1 MNIFIEKA
9 LEVVFLIVL
18 GSIFYYHNY
27 KMRKELDEQIKALD
41 KLEEQVELSF
51 VDEIMDTPSLNF
63 TRNFEFEYEEDAS
76 YTGDEIH
83 FTDGTIWS
91 VVLFSDLWPLLTM
104 EENTVIFVP
113 MSFEQMREQG
123 FVKDY
128 FFISDVKGVLE
139 DALKGGAKIVRGV
152 GLAKDDH

>member
-1 MNIFIEKA
+1 M
-9 LEVVFLIVL
+9 
-18 GSIFYYHNY
+18 S
-27 KMRKELDEQIKALD
+27 KEHQ
-41 KLEEQVELSF
+41 
-51 VDEIMDTPSLNF
+51 
-63 TRNFEFEYEEDAS
+63 YEEGVPC
-76 YTGDEIH
+76 TGDEIH

-91 VVLFSDLWPLLTM
+91 LLLFSDLYPLLSM
-104 EENTVIFVP
+104 ESKEVIFVP

-128 FFISDVKGVLE
+128 FFISDVEGVLK